1 MSLIDRAKLLRDRG
15 RIDCINC
22 GGEIGKADEHC
33 RWCRS
38 IPSLLDVARLARALD
53 PLDTIEPP
61 AVYRT
66 AARQGA
72 LQCAACGAALPEGET
87 ISCSQCGATL
97 AITSLADAHAEVQAL
112 APALRAAAAR
122 PSPRRR
128 QAPPRRARRGPAAPA
143 RVGRRRWRPRPTR
156 GAATAASTTTS
167 SGRSLLRWTT
177 RARRPRGRVRGLDR
191 MERWPALKLALRGWR
206 RRARRSAGPAR
217 ARLLAWTA
225 RVIGTLCALGAIA
238 LWATLASLGVALA
251 HVPPFLLTGLRA
263 RRRQRAVV
271 AAVAPVARADV
282 DAAARRLRPVRL
294 PLPALR
300 RPAHAPP
307 LEANLVNYLWPLLI
321 VVLAPVV
328 PARHRAAA
336 GARARRGRRLRRR
349 GAGDRRRSRAV
360 SGGLSLGLPRR
371 RRRRPSSGPATRC

>member
-22 GGEIGKADEHC
+22 GGEIAKADERC

-97 AITSLADAHAEVQAL
+97 AITSLAEAHAQVQAL

-122 PSPRRR
+122 PSPEVVKRRLDALDEDLPRRR
-128 QAPPRRARRGPAAPA
+128 EWVGGDAGRGRRAARPQRRRDRLERGRSCAGNPCSPSSRSRSWSGSDGTRPALKSSCESAPTRSPQRGLGTRPLAHGGARDRHPLRARRDRALGHA
-143 RVGRRRWRPRPTR
+143 R
-156 GAATAASTTTS
+156 
-167 SGRSLLRWTT
+167 L
-177 RARRPRGRVRGLDR
+177 ARRG
-191 MERWPALKLALRGWR
+191 
-206 RRARRSAGPAR
+206 AR
-217 ARLLAWTA
+217 ARAA
-225 RVIGTLCALGAIA
+225 VP
-238 LWATLASLGVALA
+238 A
-251 HVPPFLLTGLRA
+251 HRPGA

-271 AAVAPVARADV
+271 AAGAPVARSGV

-300 RPAHAPP
+300 RAAHRAAARGQPRQ
-307 LEANLVNYLWPLLI
+307 L
-321 VVLAPVV
+321 PVAAAHRRPRAGV

-336 GARARRGRRLRRR
+336 GARARGGRRLRRR
-349 GAGDRRRSRAV
+349 GAGDRRRSRRE
-360 SGGLSLGLPRR
+360 RR
-371 RRRRPSSGPATRC
+371 PAPGATSPPPARPSSGRATRC